1 MPEHREV
8 IRRTRAEDWY
18 AEEMF
23 VRFEPSG
30 STGTWNG
37 RDPLAPS

>member
-8 IRRTRAEDWY
+8 IRRTRSEDWY

-23 VRFEPSG
+23 ARFEPYG
-30 STGTWNG
+30 ATGTWNG
-37 RDPLAPS
+37 RDPLAAS